1 MSNKPCHIYL
11 IPGFFGFT
19 DLGGIT
25 YFHHVNKL
33 IENQLKQHGL
43 SPTVHEV
50 DTLPTSSIRKRAARL
65 FETIQNTADND
76 SPIYLIGHST
86 GGLDARLMV
95 TPNAA
100 LGVDEKEL
108 EGYAKRVKAVVSVAT
123 PHHGTPIASFFSSV
137 LGSQLLYLISIAT
150 VYTMGGGRLPLK
162 MMLLLGKVLTRADD
176 FLGFDNSILDQFYS
190 GLFSNFDEKRQD
202 RIRQFL
208 SEVKEDRSLLGQLTP
223 GGLDLLN
230 AATED
235 RESVRYGSVVMKA
248 RKPGWKA
255 MKKIGLDPY
264 RQASHS
270 IYKILHYLVGD
281 RDAKYP
287 SPTQNQIVFLA
298 EAFEEMPDARD
309 SDGVVPTLSQIWGEI
324 FYAGFGDHLD
334 VCGHFNDFKRKPPHY
349 DWIATGSNFDFKDF
363 QKLWTSVCDF
373 LLKEN

>member
-1 MSNKPCHIYL
+1 MSNKSCHIYL

-65 FETIQNTADND
+65 FETIQSTADSD

-108 EGYAKRVKAVVSVAT
+108 EGFAKRVKAVVSVAT

-150 VYTMGGGRLPLK
+150 VYT
-162 MMLLLGKVLTRADD
+162 
-176 FLGFDNSILDQFYS
+176 
-190 GLFSNFDEKRQD
+190 
-202 RIRQFL
+202 L
-208 SEVKEDRSLLGQLTP
+208 SL
-223 GGLDLLN
+223 
-230 AATED
+230 
-235 RESVRYGSVVMKA
+235 
-248 RKPGWKA
+248 
-255 MKKIGLDPY
+255 I
-264 RQASHS
+264 H
-270 IYKILHYLVGD
+270 I
-281 RDAKYP
+281 
-287 SPTQNQIVFLA
+287 
-298 EAFEEMPDARD
+298 
-309 SDGVVPTLSQIWGEI
+309 
-324 FYAGFGDHLD
+324 
-334 VCGHFNDFKRKPPHY
+334 
-349 DWIATGSNFDFKDF
+349 
-363 QKLWTSVCDF
+363 
-373 LLKEN
+373 